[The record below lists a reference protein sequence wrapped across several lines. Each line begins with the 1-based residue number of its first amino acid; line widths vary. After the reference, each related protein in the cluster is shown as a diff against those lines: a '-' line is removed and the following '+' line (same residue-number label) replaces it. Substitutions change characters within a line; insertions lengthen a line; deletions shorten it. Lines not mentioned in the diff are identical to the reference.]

1 MPENTTRKILV
12 GTRGSELAMTQAN
25 AVVALLS
32 EKWPV
37 HKFVVSIITTSG
49 DRFSDAKALD
59 IGTGIFTKEIESG
72 LLNRTLDIAV
82 HSLKDLPTTQP
93 EGLAVAAVLP
103 REDPR
108 DAIVSKEAIKL
119 AELPQG
125 ARIGTGSVRRA
136 AQLLAFRADFEIVS
150 MRGNVPTRLKKLE
163 SMDLDAIVLAAAGL
177 RRLGLQD
184 SITEIIEP
192 DVMLPAAGQGI
203 VAIEARSRDADI
215 VKIIRA
221 LEDENA
227 RIEALAERQ
236 LLDLLGGG
244 CQAPVGALAHVEND
258 AIKLHGAVVS
268 PDGSR
273 VLKARAED
281 GAEDWRD
288 VTWKVAQEL
297 KNAGA
302 QEILKTARRGGR

>member
-1 MPENTTRKILV
+1 MSDKGSREILV
-12 GTRGSELAMTQAN
+12 GTRGSELAMAQTG

-32 EKWPV
+32 EKWPGHTFTIRTV
-37 HKFVVSIITTSG
+37 TTSG
-49 DRFSDAKALD
+49 DRFSDAPAFD
-59 IGTGIFTKEIESG
+59 IGTGIFTKEIERG

-82 HSLKDLPTTQP
+82 HSLKDLPTAQP

-108 DAIVSKEAIKL
+108 DALVSKNGAKL
-119 AELPQG
+119 AELPEG

-136 AQLLAFRADFEIVS
+136 AQLLAFRSDLEIVS

-163 SMDLDAIVLAAAGL
+163 SMNLDAIVLAAAGL
-177 RRLGLQD
+177 RRLELQD
-184 SITEIIEP
+184 SITEILDP

-215 VKIIRA
+215 IEIVRA
-221 LEDENA
+221 LEDDNA
-227 RIEALAERQ
+227 RVEALAERQ

-244 CQAPVGALAHVEND
+244 CQAPVGTLARVEKD
-258 AIKLHGAVVS
+258 AIELRGAVVS
-268 PDGSR
+268 PDGSH
-273 VLKARAED
+273 VLKAQAE
-281 GAEDWRD
+281 GGVKDWRD

-297 KNAGA
+297 KNGGA
-302 QEILKTARRGGR
+302 QEILKAARRGGR